1 MLDTT
6 ALPAPSA
13 DAAAVSA
20 ALSDVIAQAIAD
32 AGGSLGFDE
41 YMRMALYEPGLG
53 YYLAGAV
60 KFGAAGDFVTAPE
73 ISSMFG
79 ACIARAGREI
89 LAATGGNVL
98 EFGAGSGALAA
109 SVLNALAAADCLPQT
124 YTIIELSPDLRERQH
139 ATIAQTC
146 PAALARVRWI
156 NTLPDTPFD
165 GLVIAN
171 EILDA
176 FPVRLFALGAGAIAE
191 RRVRTGARAF
201 EWVEAPADAAFERAV
216 RERLDAAAFAR
227 EDVYVSEINTGIE
240 PWIGDLA
247 RVLRRGV
254 ALLVD
259 YGYPR
264 TEYYHA
270 SRSAGTLQC
279 HYRHRVHDDPFF
291 LPGLQD
297 LTASVDFTHV
307 AEVADANGF
316 HIAGFTEQGRFLLA
330 NGLLD
335 ELAALSLGAEEAY
348 RQRLA
353 FEAKVL
359 TLPGEMGSR
368 FKFIALA
375 RDYDQALAGFGL
387 RDDRHRL

>member
-1 MLDTT
+1 MLDAT
-6 ALPAPSA
+6 ALPEPSA

-20 ALSDVIAQAIAD
+20 ALSQVITGAIAQA
-32 AGGSLGFDE
+32 GGSIGFDD

-73 ISSMFG
+73 MSPLFG
-79 ACIARAGREI
+79 ACIARAGRDI
-89 LAATGGNVL
+89 LDATGGSVL

-109 SVLNALAAADCLPQT
+109 SVLNALGAADCLPQA
-124 YTIIELSPDLRERQH
+124 YTIVELSPDLRERQH
-139 ATIAQTC
+139 ATIAQRA
-146 PAALARVRWI
+146 PAALDRVRWI
-156 NTLPDTPFD
+156 NTLPKSPVD

-176 FPVRLFALGAGAIAE
+176 FPVRVFALEAGRIVE
-191 RRVRTGARAF
+191 RRVGTGEQKF
-201 EWVEAPADAAFERAV
+201 EWVDAPPDDALEHIVRA
-216 RERLDAAAFAR
+216 RLAPDIFTQGG
-227 EDVYVSEINTGIE
+227 VYVSGINTGID

-307 AEVADANGF
+307 AEAADTNGLRV
-316 HIAGFTEQGRFLLA
+316 AGFAEQVNFLLA
-330 NGLLD
+330 TGLLD
-335 ELAALSLGAEEAY
+335 EVTALSQGAEEAY

-353 FEAKVL
+353 FETKVL

-375 RDYDQALAGFGL
+375 RDYAQPVAGFNL

>member
-1 MLDTT
+1 MLDAS

-13 DAAAVSA
+13 TAAAVSA
-20 ALSDVIAQAIAD
+20 ALSDVIAAAIAE
-32 AGGSLGFDE
+32 AGGALGFDE

-53 YYLAGAV
+53 YYLGGAI

-73 ISSMFG
+73 VSPMFG
-79 ACIARAGREI
+79 ACIARAGRGI
-89 LAATGGNVL
+89 LDATGGEVL

-109 SVLNALAAADCLPQT
+109 SVLDALAAADCLPRS
-124 YTIIELSPDLRERQH
+124 YTIVELSPDLRERQS
-139 ATIAQTC
+139 ATIAERC

-156 NTLPDTPFD
+156 NTLPQAPFD

-176 FPVRLFALGAGAIAE
+176 FPVRAFALEAGAIME
-191 RRVRTGARAF
+191 RRVRIGSDAF
-201 EWVEAPADAAFERAV
+201 EWVNIPADATLEHAV
-216 RERLDAAAFAR
+216 RERLDEAIIAR
-227 EDVYVSEINTGIE
+227 GDAYVSEINVGIE

-247 RVLRRGV
+247 RVMRRGV

-264 TEYYHA
+264 PEYYHPG
-270 SRSAGTLQC
+270 RSAGTLQC

-297 LTASVDFTHV
+297 LTASVDFTQV
-307 AEVADANGF
+307 AEVADACGF
-316 HIAGFTEQGRFLLA
+316 HVAGFVEQGNFLLA

-335 ELAALSLGAEEAY
+335 ELAALSLEAGEAY

-353 FEAKVL
+353 FETKVL

-375 RDYDQALAGFGL
+375 RDYTGAIPGFGL

>member
-1 MLDTT
+1 MLDAT

-13 DAAAVSA
+13 AAAAVSA
-20 ALSDVIAQAIAD
+20 ALCDVIAEAIAN

-73 ISSMFG
+73 ISPMFG

-89 LAATGGNVL
+89 LDVTGGNVL

-124 YTIIELSPDLRERQH
+124 YTIIELSPDLRERQY
-139 ATIAQTC
+139 ATIAQHC
-146 PAALARVRWI
+146 PGALARVRWI
-156 NTLPDTPFD
+156 NTLPEAPFD
-165 GLVIAN
+165 GLVLAN

-176 FPVRLFALGAGAIAE
+176 FPVRMFALEAGAIAE
-191 RRVRTGARAF
+191 RRVRNGVHAF
-201 EWVEAPADAAFERAV
+201 EWENAPADPAFEHAV
-216 RERLDAAAFAR
+216 RARLTAEILAGEVA
-227 EDVYVSEINTGIE
+227 YVSEINIGVE
-240 PWIGDLA
+240 PWIRDLA

-254 ALLVD
+254 ALLID

-307 AEVADANGF
+307 AEVADASGF
-316 HIAGFTEQGRFLLA
+316 HIAGFAEQASFLLA

-335 ELAALSLGAEEAY
+335 ELAALSLEAEEAY

-353 FEAKVL
+353 FETKVL

-375 RDYDQALAGFGL
+375 RDYAHAISGFGL

>member
-1 MLDTT
+1 MLDAT

-20 ALSDVIAQAIAD
+20 ALSDVIAQAIAN

-73 ISSMFG
+73 ISPMFG

-109 SVLNALAAADCLPQT
+109 SVLNALAATYSLPRT
-124 YTIIELSPDLRERQH
+124 YTIIELSPDLRERQQ
-139 ATIAQTC
+139 ATIAQRC
-146 PAALARVRWI
+146 PDALARVRWL
-156 NTLPDTPFD
+156 NTLPDAPFD

-176 FPVRLFALGAGAIAE
+176 FPVRVFALEAGVISE
-191 RRVRTGARAF
+191 RRVRTGEHAF
-201 EWVEAPADAAFERAV
+201 EWTDTPADAALEHVV
-216 RERLDAAAFAR
+216 RERLDAEVIAGDEA
-227 EDVYVSEINTGIE
+227 YVSEINLGIE
-240 PWIGDLA
+240 PWIRDLA
-247 RVLRRGV
+247 RVLRHGV

-270 SRSAGTLQC
+270 SRRSGTLQC

-307 AEVADANGF
+307 AEAADASGF
-316 HIAGFTEQGRFLLA
+316 HIAGFAEQGNFLLA

-335 ELAALSLGAEEAY
+335 ELAALSLEAEEAY
-348 RQRLA
+348 RQQLA
-353 FEAKVL
+353 FATKVL
-359 TLPGEMGSR
+359 TLPGEMGAR

-375 RDYDQALAGFGL
+375 RDYTRAIAGFGL

>member
-1 MLDTT
+1 MFDAT
-6 ALPAPSA
+6 ALPEPSA

-20 ALSDVIAQAIAD
+20 ALCNVIADAIAD
-32 AGGSLGFDE
+32 AGGTIGFDE
-41 YMRMALYEPGLG
+41 FMRMALYEPGLG
-53 YYLAGAV
+53 YYLAGAM
-60 KFGAAGDFVTAPE
+60 KFGEAGDFVTAPE
-73 ISSMFG
+73 ISPLFG
-79 ACIARAGREI
+79 ACIARAGRDV
-89 LAATGGNVL
+89 LAETDGSVL

-109 SVLNALAAADCLPQT
+109 SVLNTLGAVDCLPQT
-124 YTIIELSPDLRERQH
+124 YTIVELSPDLRERQY
-139 ATIAQTC
+139 ATIAERS
-146 PAALARVRWI
+146 PAVLERVRWI
-156 NTLPDTPFD
+156 SGLPETPID

-176 FPVRLFALGAGAIAE
+176 FPVRVFALEAGALVE
-191 RRVRTGARAF
+191 RRVRAHGQKF
-201 EWVEAPADAAFERAV
+201 EWVSAPPDAALEQSI
-216 RERLDAAAFAR
+216 RERLAAEIF
-227 EDVYVSEINTGIE
+227 EHDGDYVSEINTGIE

-254 ALLVD
+254 ALIVD

-264 TEYYHA
+264 AEYYHP

-307 AEVADANGF
+307 AEAADASGLRV
-316 HIAGFTEQGRFLLA
+316 AGFVEQVNFLLA
-330 NGLLD
+330 TGLLD
-335 ELAALSLGAEEAY
+335 DVAALSLGAEEAY

-353 FEAKVL
+353 FETKVL

-375 RDYDQALAGFGL
+375 RDYMQPIAGFGL

>member
-1 MLDTT
+1 MLDVT
-6 ALPAPSA
+6 ALPAPSP

-20 ALSDVIAQAIAD
+20 TLSDVIAQAIAN
-32 AGGSLGFDE
+32 AGGSIGFDE

-79 ACIARAGREI
+79 TCIARAGREI
-89 LAATGGNVL
+89 LEATGGNVL

-109 SVLNALAAADCLPQT
+109 SVLTALAAADCLPQT
-124 YTIIELSPDLRERQH
+124 YTIIELSPDLRARQH
-139 ATIAQTC
+139 ATIAQRC
-146 PAALARVRWI
+146 PDALARVRWI

-165 GLVIAN
+165 GFVIAN

-176 FPVRLFALGAGAIAE
+176 FPVRVFALDAGAITE
-191 RRVRTGARAF
+191 RRVRNRARAF
-201 EWVEAPADAAFERAV
+201 DWVSAPADGALERAV
-216 RERLDAAAFAR
+216 RERLGEEMIAR
-227 EDVYVSEINTGIE
+227 EPAYVSEINIGIE
-240 PWIGDLA
+240 PWINDLA
-247 RVLRRGV
+247 RILRRGA

-270 SRSAGTLQC
+270 SRPAGTLQC

-297 LTASVDFTHV
+297 LTASVDFTQV
-307 AEVADANGF
+307 AEAADARGF
-316 HIAGFTEQGRFLLA
+316 HIAGFAEQGSFLLA
-330 NGLLD
+330 TGLLD
-335 ELAALSLGAEEAY
+335 ELAALSLEAEEAY

-359 TLPGEMGSR
+359 TMPGEMGSR

-375 RDYDQALAGFGL
+375 RDYAQPIAGFGL

>member
-1 MLDTT
+1 MLDAT

-20 ALSDVIAQAIAD
+20 ALSDVIAQAIAA

-60 KFGAAGDFVTAPE
+60 KFGAAGDFVTSPE
-73 ISSMFG
+73 ISPMFG
-79 ACIARAGREI
+79 ACIARAGRDI
-89 LAATGGNVL
+89 LDETGGDVL
-98 EFGAGSGALAA
+98 EFGAGSGSLAA
-109 SVLNALAAADCLPQT
+109 SVLNALSEANCLPRT
-124 YTIIELSPDLRERQH
+124 YTIIELSPDLRERQY
-139 ATIAQTC
+139 ATIAQRC
-146 PAALARVRWI
+146 PGALARVRWI
-156 NTLPDTPFD
+156 NALPDAPFD

-176 FPVRLFALGAGAIAE
+176 FPVRTFALEAGTLTE
-191 RRVRTGARAF
+191 RRVRAGARAF
-201 EWVEAPADAAFERAV
+201 EWVNAPAYAALERTV
-216 RERLDAAAFAR
+216 RERLDAEIFVR
-227 EDVYVSEINTGIE
+227 EDTYVSEINLGIE
-240 PWIGDLA
+240 PWIRDLA
-247 RVLRRGV
+247 RVLRHGV

-264 TEYYHA
+264 AEYYHP

-297 LTASVDFTHV
+297 LTASVDFTQV
-307 AEVADANGF
+307 AEVADASGF
-316 HIAGFTEQGRFLLA
+316 HIAGFAEQGSFLLA

-335 ELAALSLGAEEAY
+335 VLAALSPDADEAY

-375 RDYDQALAGFGL
+375 RDYARAITGFGL